1 MTIYMHDI
9 RRNSKETQEKVSPY
23 CPNKSK
29 AAHTLSLMDRTERGE
44 IIEGCVAHMIQ
55 EKTGYQATVTMHNAA
70 WDITVD
76 IPDRPVRVEVKSAL
90 LNSSTGRG
98 YNFMGIKF
106 ENFDYL
112 VVVFVTPR
120 GTIEKWATK
129 EDLQEFFS
137 DKKRRG
143 NGYTLGTSPHTIPD
157 FFQEMEDFPYGN

>member
-1 MTIYMHDI
+1 MHDI
-9 RRNSKETQEKVSPY
+9 RRNSKENQEKVSPY

-44 IIEGCVAHMIQ
+44 TIEGCVADMIE
-55 EKTGYQATVTMHNAA
+55 EKTGYQATATIHNAA

-76 IPDRPVRVEVKSAL
+76 IPDRPVRVEVKSSL
-90 LNSSTGRG
+90 LNSKNN
-98 YNFMGIKF
+98 YQFQGIKF

-137 DKKRRG
+137 DKKRLVY
-143 NGYTLGTSPHTIPD
+143 GYTLGTTPHTIPD

>member
-1 MTIYMHDI
+1 MCCSYD
-9 RRNSKETQEKVSPY
+9 S
-23 CPNKSK
+23 
-29 AAHTLSLMDRTERGE
+29 G
-44 IIEGCVAHMIQ
+44 
-55 EKTGYQATVTMHNAA
+55 KTGYQATVTIHNAA

-76 IPDRPVRVEVKSAL
+76 IPDRPVRVEVKSSL
-90 LNSSTGRG
+90 LNYKRPYGTTYSFQ
-98 YNFMGIKF
+98 NIKF

-137 DKKRRG
+137 DKKRHG
-143 NGYTLGTSPHTIPD
+143 NGYTLATATHLIPD

>member
-9 RRNSKETQEKVSPY
+9 RRNSKENQEKFSPY

-29 AAHTLSLMDRTERGE
+29 AAYTLSLMDRTERGE

-55 EKTGYQATVTMHNAA
+55 EKTGYQATVTMHSAA

-76 IPDRPVRVEVKSAL
+76 IPDRPVRVEVKSSL
-90 LNSSTGRG
+90 LNCRN
-98 YNFMGIKF
+98 YKFMGIKF

-112 VVVFVTPR
+112 VVVFVTPI

-129 EDLQEFFS
+129 EDVQEFLS
-137 DKKRRG
+137 DKKRHG
-143 NGYTLGTSPHTIPD
+143 NGYTLHAMPHTIPD